1 MYMYFKHIKVLWSL
15 FHRFFSLFFFLGVNR
30 VKLLDIWYILG
41 FEGITSG
48 GHSYIFTRRPL
59 FLMQTSVYDLDVYET
74 HLTTLYIYIK
84 FSAFLYP
91 SYVHVL
97 PIAKRHSGIFLCHS
111 ILHVALHKHFVLT
124 NGHVFFFL
132 DNFNSRLFVYYKI
145 LLLFYLYRTGFFFF
159 FLIWIKSLY
168 PWPDTCTRWLVQH
181 QDFWFKKSSSVIRD
195 LVLDVSVYFKDYY
208 CYL

>member
-1 MYMYFKHIKVLWSL
+1 MIWMYMKPTL
-15 FHRFFSLFFFLGVNR
+15 
-30 VKLLDIWYILG
+30 
-41 FEGITSG
+41 
-48 GHSYIFTRRPL
+48 
-59 FLMQTSVYDLDVYET
+59 Q
-74 HLTTLYIYIK
+74 LYIHI
-84 FSAFLYP
+84 SNSVP
-91 SYVHVL
+91 SFIPAMYNVL

-124 NGHVFFFL
+124 NGHVFFFWTIL
-132 DNFNSRLFVYYKI
+132 IPGCLFTTKFYYCFI
-145 LLLFYLYRTGFFFF
+145 YIELVSFF

>member
-1 MYMYFKHIKVLWSL
+1 MYFKHIKVLWSL

-41 FEGITSG
+41 SEGKISG

-59 FLMQTSVYDLDVYET
+59 FLMQTSVIWMYMKPTLQ
-74 HLTTLYIYIK
+74 LYIHI
-84 FSAFLYP
+84 SNSVP
-91 SYVHVL
+91 SFIPAMYNVL

-124 NGHVFFFL
+124 NGHSFFFL

-159 FLIWIKSLY
+159 
-168 PWPDTCTRWLVQH
+168 
-181 QDFWFKKSSSVIRD
+181 
-195 LVLDVSVYFKDYY
+195 
-208 CYL
+208 

>member
-1 MYMYFKHIKVLWSL
+1 MYFKHIKVLWSL

-41 FEGITSG
+41 FEGKISG
-48 GHSYIFTRRPL
+48 GHRALHLHPSAT
-59 FLMQTSVYDLDVYET
+59 FLNVDIGVWFGCIWNPPYNFI
-74 HLTTLYIYIK
+74 YIYQIQC
-84 FSAFLYP
+84 
-91 SYVHVL
+91 L
-97 PIAKRHSGIFLCHS
+97 PLSQLCTCTTYSKTPQWYFLCHS

-124 NGHVFFFL
+124 NGHVLFFL

-181 QDFWFKKSSSVIRD
+181 
-195 LVLDVSVYFKDYY
+195 
-208 CYL
+208 

>member
-15 FHRFFSLFFFLGVNR
+15 FHRFLFPFFFLGVNL

-41 FEGITSG
+41 FEGKISG
-48 GHSYIFTRRPL
+48 GYSYIFTVAH
-59 FLMQTSVYDLDVYET
+59 LMQTSVYDLDVYET

-124 NGHVFFFL
+124 NGHVFFFFWTIL
-132 DNFNSRLFVYYKI
+132 IPGCLFTTKFYYCFI
-145 LLLFYLYRTGFFFF
+145 YIELVSF

-208 CYL
+208 YYL